1 MIIGGDIIEITAN
14 NTELGSSYTFAT
26 PTEEE
31 ATINMGGL
39 VSTVTTTADGR
50 SIRSMKQTPWSVATG
65 ITWDM
70 LGIDDLD
77 ALSKLAASKVD
88 TDFTFTHISGA
99 VFAGKGTPVD
109 SLEGSAKDAKIPVTF
124 SGGGKLKQI

>member
-1 MIIGGDIIEITAN
+1 MIIGGDILEITAN
-14 NTELGSSYTFAT
+14 NTEVGSYTFST

-31 ATINMGGL
+31 ATINLGGL

-50 SIRSMKQTPWSVATG
+50 SIRSMKQTAWSVATG
-65 ITWDM
+65 LSWDM

-77 ALSKLAASKVD
+77 ILSKLAASKVD

-109 SLEGSAKDAKIPVTF
+109 ALEGSAKEAKIPVTF